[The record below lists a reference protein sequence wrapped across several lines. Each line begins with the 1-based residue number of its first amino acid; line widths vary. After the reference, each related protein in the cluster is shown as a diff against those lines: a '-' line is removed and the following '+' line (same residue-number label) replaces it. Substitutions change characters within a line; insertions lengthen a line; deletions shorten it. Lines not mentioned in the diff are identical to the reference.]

1 METRITFKNSV
12 KVIFMAMAMLTMSCG
27 LESCDS
33 NAVRVVEEMEEAAE
47 KGAQIEPETNTGL
60 DDMAIFEY
68 DEHNE

>member
-12 KVIFMAMAMLTMSCG
+12 KVIFMAMAMLAMSYG

-33 NAVRVVEEMEEAAE
+33 NAIRVVEEMEETTE

-60 DDMAIFEY
+60 DDMGPTGIVRGCA
-68 DEHNE
+68 